1 MGLYLSLCAIT
12 TRITPLLERQ
22 ISRQERRR
30 APVGTQIRTFLARWY
45 TNLSALVHIQLYLDI
60 DTSPAVLMTDT
71 PPDTTSQTWP
81 PLKLARGKLE
91 SGRAFPHAFIRSAL
105 FSTRQFSGGA
115 VREIATAA
123 TPIDIDTPRNYKL
136 AQVAGVRLDQ
146 GDCDVYVWL
155 LNRAYQRGLAGK
167 SEARIFFTREEAL
180 SERGLAR
187 GTKNFRL
194 FHESLMRL
202 YDADISYQTPYATG
216 RTRLISSIEVPK
228 PEEKKKYDYEVI
240 ISAKVGDFFHEKD
253 FRLLQNEERAQLKD
267 YLSKWLHAFY
277 SSHNNTSYD
286 SRGEPI
292 LYPCDR
298 IKSLTDRARTPE
310 REWRKKLDAAL
321 ADVKKVTG
329 WPEFQVI
336 LKDGKP
342 DSISVAKGER
352 QFPKRKKTGD
362 ESAVGAESE
371 S

>member
-1 MGLYLSLCAIT
+1 MSAREYT
-12 TRITPLLERQ
+12 VNRTYP
-22 ISRQERRR
+22 
-30 APVGTQIRTFLARWY
+30 PVGTQFAARWY
-45 TNLSALVHIQLYLDI
+45 TSGYTWASSYPL
-60 DTSPAVLMTDT
+60 TVLMSETL
-71 PPDTTSQTWP
+71 PDATAHIWP
-81 PLKLARGKLE
+81 QLKLARGMLD

-115 VREIATAA
+115 VREVATAA
-123 TPIDIDTPRNYKL
+123 TPIAIDKLSNYGF

-194 FHESLMRL
+194 FHQSLMRL
-202 YDADISYQTPYATG
+202 YDADISYLTPYATG

-228 PEEKKKYDYEVI
+228 AEEKKKYDYEVI
-240 ISAKVGDFFHEKD
+240 ISAKVGDFFHEND
-253 FRLLQNEERAQLKD
+253 FRLLQNDERAKLKD

-277 SSHNNTSYD
+277 SSHDKPIYD

-292 LYPCDR
+292 LYSCDR
-298 IKSLTDRARTPE
+298 IKSLTDRAKTPE
-310 REWRKKLDAAL
+310 REWREKLDAAL
-321 ADVKKVTG
+321 AHVREVTG
-329 WPEFQVI
+329 WREFKVV
-336 LKDGKP
+336 LKTGRP
-342 DSISVAKGER
+342 DRISIKKGER
-352 QFPKRKKTGD
+352 RFPKQKKIVD
-362 ESAVGAESE
+362 ESGAGAAAESA